1 MIDELLDAVG
11 VSDVSR
17 VGEMVLLVMGGKSIA
32 IENMLGLL
40 TLDESMI
47 VVKASKHQK
56 VIIEGEMLEVVSR
69 TKNDI
74 SIRGRI
80 LSVRYEQL

>member
-56 VIIEGEMLEVVSR
+56 VIIEGEMLEVLSL

-74 SIRGRI
+74 SIRGRL

>member
-56 VIIEGEMLEVVSR
+56 VIIEGEMLEVLSL

-80 LSVRYEQL
+80 LSVRYEKL

>member
-56 VIIEGEMLEVVSR
+56 VIIEGEMLEVLSL